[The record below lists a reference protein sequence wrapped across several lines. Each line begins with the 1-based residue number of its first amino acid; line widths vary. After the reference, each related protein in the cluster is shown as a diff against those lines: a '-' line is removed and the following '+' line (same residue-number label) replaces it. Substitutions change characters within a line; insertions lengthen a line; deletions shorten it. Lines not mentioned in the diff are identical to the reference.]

1 MSTVDRA
8 SRASWVTML
17 FCFLAALC
25 EGFDVQTAGV
35 AAVGIR
41 HELHPVAGQLGLFF
55 SASNVG
61 LMLGAL
67 VGGRL
72 ADRLGRKTVLVAS
85 IAAFGVF
92 SLITSFAWNMQSLTW
107 MRVLTGLGL
116 GGAMPNLIVL
126 ATELSRASARNA
138 SIATTYIGMPLGGAL
153 ASLIVALSPV
163 EHWRWV
169 FVSGGVVPL
178 VIAAAM
184 AGLMPESA
192 ALRRAGR
199 EPDMTP
205 TRNSFLRDL
214 FGGERLRGTLVLWSG
229 FFLLGL
235 TLHLMLNWLPLL
247 LQGRGLSKTAA
258 AFAQVGFN
266 GGGAGVALLIG
277 ILLDS
282 PWRRAGIAV
291 TAAALPVIL
300 LSLANAMAGN
310 AMMFGLALLL
320 GGAILSGQVILYGA
334 AGTLYPVAVR
344 GTGTGAAVSLGRVGA
359 IVGPGLAALLI
370 GAGRTPSQV
379 LTGILPIVVVCGVCV
394 AGLGWRHSENE
405 LVRAS

>member
-1 MSTVDRA
+1 MNTVERV
-8 SRASWVTML
+8 SRTSWVTML

-35 AAVGIR
+35 AAVGISR
-41 HELHPVAGQLGLFF
+41 ELHPVAGQLGLFF

-61 LMLGAL
+61 LMLGAV

-92 SLITSFAWNMQSLTW
+92 SFATSFAWSMQSLTW

-126 ATELSRASARNA
+126 ATELSRASSRNA

-169 FVSGGVVPL
+169 FLSGGVVPL
-178 VIAAAM
+178 VIAAAI

-192 ALRRAGR
+192 ALRRADHD
-199 EPDMTP
+199 PV
-205 TRNSFLRDL
+205 TRTNSSFLRDL
-214 FGGERLRGTLVLWSG
+214 FAGERLRGTLVLWIG

-277 ILLDS
+277 MLLDS

-291 TAAALPVIL
+291 TAVALPVIL
-300 LSLANAMAGN
+300 VSLANAIAGN
-310 AMMFGLALLL
+310 TLMFGLALLL
-320 GGAILSGQVILYGA
+320 GGAILSSQVILYGA
-334 AGTLYPVAVR
+334 SGALYPVAVR

-379 LTGILPIVVVCGVCV
+379 LTGILPIVAVCGVCV
-394 AGLGWRHSENE
+394 AVLGWRHSENG